1 MAQEDRFTVDTSRPA
16 HTDRLPALLLGYG
29 VALLLAALAGLL
41 WGWFQ
46 G

>member
-1 MAQEDRFTVDTSRPA
+1 MAQEDRFSVDTSRPVR
-16 HTDRLPALLLGYG
+16 TDRLPALLLGYG

>member
-1 MAQEDRFTVDTSRPA
+1 MAQEDRFAVDTSRPA